1 MRIILS
7 AILLFAFSGL
17 VSAQNILRTDITF
30 ESGRHTIHGEL
41 LLPQPADSIPMLIFL
56 VGSGENS
63 SHRTTYKN
71 FVEQNLEALFLEEGY
86 GILYFDKRG
95 VGKSEGRWQRTN
107 LYERAD
113 DAKAAIDYLKTIPG
127 VDASRI
133 GVVGHSQGA
142 WVAQIVA
149 ARYPN
154 DVKTMASIAGPVFG
168 TRQSLTNIYNSGF
181 ICDGESEEKAFE
193 KASKKARSDI
203 NWVTWFPVKKE
214 WRQLREI
221 ADFDPSKELLNIK
234 QEALF
239 VFAENDHTVYPGW
252 AISSLNETFFSG
264 IPRNFTLQIVPGAN
278 HDLHMAEMCAS
289 EQDARKE
296 PFSDYFQIVFKSWII
311 GHL

>member
-1 MRIILS
+1 MRFILS
-7 AILLFAFSGL
+7 AILLFAFSEL

-30 ESGRHTIHGEL
+30 ESGRYTLHGEL

-63 SHRTTYKN
+63 SHRTTYKD
-71 FVEQNLEALFLEEGY
+71 FVEQNLEALFLEEGF

-133 GVVGHSQGA
+133 GIIGHSQGA

-154 DVKTMASIAGPVFG
+154 DVKVMASIAGPVFD
-168 TRQSLTNIYNSGF
+168 TRQSLTNTYNSKF
-181 ICDGESEEKAFE
+181 ICEGENEEKAFE

-203 NWVTWFPVKKE
+203 NWVTWFPVKKA

-221 ADFDPSKELLNIK
+221 ADFDPSRELLNIK

-239 VFAENDHTVYPGW
+239 VFAENDHMIYPGW
-252 AISSLNETFFSG
+252 AITSLNETFFSG
-264 IPRNFTLQIVPGAN
+264 IPRNFTLQIIPGAN

-289 EQDARKE
+289 EEDAKEE
-296 PFSDYFQIVFKSWII
+296 PFSDYFQVVFKNWVL